1 VVPYF
6 RLDDSICRRFLELAA
21 DPREFEGLALLFPFL
36 REMSVLRFNRAK
48 SKLPVWMQLSFMA
61 GHDLGRENPECV
73 EEVLPG
79 LELREAT
86 RRVSVLQQCS
96 GEDHLTFCGLQ
107 RACSRIVE
115 AQWGQVPE
123 EKMEPVLLEAAVKSL
138 RTGFA
143 AGTVAQADPSRCEF
157 VWDLPHRIGEGIS
170 DIVSRLLVGA
180 PMIALGSPV
189 VASLEHPLLRL
200 ARQYYPGKRM
210 EPEVMLRFL
219 RGQLKRL
226 KVRSENDCPASE
238 LDLADWVSAGMDYG
252 CRLSADHPEAV
263 AAIFE
268 ECKDHGLDG
277 TLDTIRAV
285 VARAGGTDPLR
296 LVQSLKNW
304 QQRAFGWAE
313 PGFYGE
319 ELARVVYFADFAV
332 WIPWACRIHF
342 GPRRSA

>member
-1 VVPYF
+1 MVPYF
-6 RLDDSICRRFLELAA
+6 RLEDSLCRRYLELATA
-21 DPREFEGLALLFPFL
+21 PGEFEGLKLLFPFL
-36 REMSVLRFNRAK
+36 REMSVLRFSRAK

-61 GHDLGRENPECV
+61 GHDLGRGNPERV

-79 LELREAT
+79 LELREAA

-107 RACSRIVE
+107 RACARIVE

-123 EKMEPVLLEAAVKSL
+123 EQMEPVLLEAMVRSL

-143 AGTVAQADPSRCEF
+143 AGTVAQTDPSRCEF
-157 VWDLPHRIGEGIS
+157 VWDLPQRIGEGIR

-180 PMIALGSPV
+180 PLIALGTPV
-189 VASLEHPLLRL
+189 VASLEHPLLRV

-210 EPEVMLRFL
+210 EPEIMFCFL
-219 RGQLKRL
+219 RGQLQRL
-226 KVRSENDCPASE
+226 KVRSENECPASE
-238 LDLADWVSAGMDYG
+238 LDLADWVSAGMEYG
-252 CRLSADHPEAV
+252 CRLSADNPEAV

-277 TLDTIRAV
+277 TLDTVRAV
-285 VARAGGTDPLR
+285 VVKAGGTDPLR

-304 QQRAFGWAE
+304 QQSAFGWAE

-319 ELARVVYFADFAV
+319 ELARVVYFADFAL
-332 WIPWACRIHF
+332 WIPWACRIHS
-342 GPRRSA
+342 GARRTP